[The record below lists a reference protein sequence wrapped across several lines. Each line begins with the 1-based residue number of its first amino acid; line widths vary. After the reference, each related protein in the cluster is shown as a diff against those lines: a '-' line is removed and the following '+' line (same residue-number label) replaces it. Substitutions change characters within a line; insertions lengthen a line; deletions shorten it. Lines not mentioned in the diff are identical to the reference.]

1 MRDQEHVGADVL
13 TRQAWR
19 SRRTSRLQHAMA
31 VLVSVAQEIFDE
43 TAYQRFLNRTQMQA
57 GAESYAE
64 FRKEQDELRA
74 RRTRC
79 C

>member
-1 MRDQEHVGADVL
+1 MKGEEHVGADVL

-19 SRRTSRLQHAMA
+19 SRRTGQLRHAMA

-74 RRTRC
+74 RRARC

>member
-1 MRDQEHVGADVL
+1 MKDEEHVGADIL

-19 SRRTSRLQHAMA
+19 SRRTSRLQHAAALMA
-31 VLVSVAQEIFDE
+31 AIAREIFDE
-43 TAYQRFLNRTQMQA
+43 SAYQRFLNRTQMQA
-57 GAESYAE
+57 GTESYAE

-74 RRTRC
+74 RRARC